1 MSYSRRVVGRARIAV
16 SLLFLSNGLALS
28 TWIPRLV
35 DVQTRLEMSDG
46 TLGVVL
52 AMGAVGGLLLGPFA
66 GRAALRWGS
75 GRVAWVSLLLL
86 APLTPLIAIMPSAWS
101 LAVLLAWFGGMD
113 AVMDAAMNAQG
124 IRVQKH
130 YSTSILNGFHG
141 YWSLGTVIGA
151 AIGAGSALIGAPL
164 FLTLAITAII
174 PTAAAIVSARWV
186 LAAPDPDTHLVDLSS
201 TMDPG
206 SSAPRARFASLTP
219 VTLLLGIFTVLAVIV
234 EDVPA
239 RWSSVYLT
247 SIDVSDQYVGVAFV
261 AFTAS
266 MMVGRFTG
274 DRLVDRFGE
283 ITVVRTSMVAAALA
297 LVAGLLSTSLVGFTL
312 ACVVTGF
319 GTATLFPAAMRA
331 AAHLPGIRPASGV
344 AVVSW
349 LARSAF
355 FIAPLIVGLVADA
368 AGPGWGIACAAVA
381 AAIAVPL
388 AGVLRWGSIPS
399 ARAVNSIE

>member
-1 MSYSRRVVGRARIAV
+1 MVGRARFAV
-16 SLLFLSNGLALS
+16 ALLFFSNGLALS

-35 DVQTRLEMSDG
+35 DVQTGLAISDG

-52 AMGAVGGLLLGPFA
+52 AMGAVGGIVLGPFA

-86 APLTPLIAIMPSAWS
+86 APLSPLIAVMPNAWS
-101 LAVLLAWFGGMD
+101 LALLLAWLGGMD

-141 YWSLGTVIGA
+141 YWSLGTVIGG

-164 FLTLAITAII
+164 LLTLAVTATI
-174 PTAAAIVSARWV
+174 PTAAAIASARWV
-186 LAAPDPDTHLVDLSS
+186 LAAPDPETHLEEVPA
-201 TMDPG
+201 TADPG
-206 SSAPRARFASLTP
+206 SYSPRVRLTSLTP
-219 VTLLLGIFTVLAVIV
+219 VTFLLGIFTVLAVIV

-261 AFTAS
+261 AFTVA
-266 MMVGRFTG
+266 MMIGRFTG

-283 ITVVRTSMVAAALA
+283 ITVVRTSMIAAAIA
-297 LVAGLLSTSLVGFTL
+297 LILGLLSSSLVGFTL

-355 FIAPLIVGLVADA
+355 FIAPLVVGFVADA
-368 AGPGWGIACAAVA
+368 AGPAWGIACAAVA

-388 AGVLRWGSIPS
+388 AAVLRWGSSPS
-399 ARAVNSIE
+399 ARAANSSG

>member
-1 MSYSRRVVGRARIAV
+1 MSYSHRVVGRARFAV
-16 SLLFLSNGLALS
+16 ALLFLSNGLALS

-52 AMGAVGGLLLGPFA
+52 AMGAIGGIVLGPFA
-66 GRAALRWGS
+66 GRAAMRWGS
-75 GRVAWVSLLLL
+75 GRVAWVTLLLL
-86 APLTPLIAIMPSAWS
+86 APLTPLIAVMPTAWS
-101 LAVLLAWFGGMD
+101 LALLLAWLGGMD

-130 YSTSILNGFHG
+130 YATSILNGFHG

-164 FLTLAITAII
+164 FLTLALTAII
-174 PTAAAIVSARWV
+174 PTAAALVSARWL
-186 LAAPDPDTHLVDLSS
+186 LAAPDPDTHLTDVPS
-201 TMDPG
+201 TADPG
-206 SSAPRARFASLTP
+206 SYAPKFRFASMTP
-219 VTLLLGIFTVLAVIV
+219 VTLLLGLFTILAVIV

-247 SIDVSDQYVGVAFV
+247 SINVSEQYVGIAFV
-261 AFTAS
+261 AFTAA
-266 MMVGRFTG
+266 MMIGRFTG

-283 ITVVRTSMVAAALA
+283 ITVVRASMVAAAVA
-297 LVAGLLSTSLVGFTL
+297 LVLGLLSSSLIGFTL
-312 ACVVTGF
+312 ACIVTGF

-331 AAHLPGIRPASGV
+331 AAHIPGIRPASGV

-349 LARSAF
+349 LARGAF
-355 FIAPLIVGLVADA
+355 FIGPLIVGAVADA

-388 AGVLRWGSIPS
+388 AAVLRWGSTPS
-399 ARAVNSIE
+399 ARAVSSNG

>member
-1 MSYSRRVVGRARIAV
+1 MVGRARFAV
-16 SLLFLSNGLALS
+16 ALLFFSNGLSLS

-35 DVQTRLEMSDG
+35 DVQSGLAISDG

-52 AMGAVGGLLLGPFA
+52 AMGAVGGILFGPFA

-86 APLTPLIAIMPSAWS
+86 APLSPLIAVMPSAWS
-101 LAVLLAWFGGMD
+101 LALLLAWLGGMD

-141 YWSLGTVIGA
+141 YWSLGTVVGG

-164 FLTLAITAII
+164 LLTLTVTATI

-186 LAAPDPDTHLVDLSS
+186 LAAPDPDTHLVEVPSTADPSS
-201 TMDPG
+201 Y
-206 SSAPRARFASLTP
+206 APRVRFIALTP

-247 SIDVSDQYVGVAFV
+247 SIDVSDQYVGIAFV
-261 AFTAS
+261 AFTLA
-266 MMVGRFTG
+266 MMIGRFTG

-283 ITVVRTSMVAAALA
+283 IIVVRTSMIAAAIA
-297 LVAGLLSTSLVGFTL
+297 LILGLLSASLIGFTL
-312 ACVVTGF
+312 ACIVTGF

-349 LARSAF
+349 LARSAY
-355 FIAPLIVGLVADA
+355 FIAPLVVGFVADA
-368 AGPGWGIACAAVA
+368 AGPAWGIACAAVA
-381 AAIAVPL
+381 AGIAVPL
-388 AGVLRWGSIPS
+388 AAILRWGSSPS
-399 ARAVNSIE
+399 ARAANSSE